1 MKLNRRNLP
10 LNAMRAFEMAA
21 RHCHMR
27 RAAEELGVTHGALS
41 RQVKQLEELLGVS
54 LFDRS
59 HNRLSLTHA
68 GQRLQQSVQQA
79 LDLMTTGALYLD
91 PDSMNGDL
99 TLAATPSAASA
110 WLLDIIG
117 RFAQQYP
124 EINIQLRS
132 IPPRIKHIDSQV
144 DVAVC
149 YGAPESSTR
158 NITALFRE
166 RYVPVCNPKLLTGN
180 RQIRQPLELLD
191 YPLLCDRHNN
201 WPRWFQAA
209 GFAELPPYKQLLLE
223 ESFLVLDAV
232 KAGYGIALADR
243 VEVHRELNN
252 GQLIALF
259 EESLSAAEEYY
270 LVTQQQTP
278 SLRSQLFID
287 FLRQAIEPIVAME

>member
-1 MKLNRRNLP
+1 MKLDRRNLP

-41 RQVKQLEELLGVS
+41 RQVKQLEELLGVT

-68 GQRLQQSVQQA
+68 GQRLLQSVQQA
-79 LDLMTTGALYLD
+79 LDLLTTGALYLD
-91 PDSMNGDL
+91 PDSINGDL
-99 TLAATPSAASA
+99 ILAATPSASSA

-117 RFAQQYP
+117 DFAQQYP

-132 IPPRIKHIDSQV
+132 IAPRIKQIDSQV
-144 DVAVC
+144 DVAIC
-149 YGAPESSTR
+149 YGAPESSSR
-158 NITALFRE
+158 DIIPLFRE

-180 RQIRQPLELLD
+180 NPIRQPLDLLD

-201 WPRWFQAA
+201 WPRWFEIA
-209 GFAELPPYKQLLLE
+209 GANELSDYKQLILE

-243 VEVHRELNN
+243 VEIHRELNN
-252 GQLIALF
+252 GQLITLF
-259 EESLSAAEEYY
+259 EDSLPAVEEYY
-270 LVTQQQTP
+270 LASNRKTQ
-278 SLRSQLFID
+278 SLRSQLFTE
-287 FLRQAIEPIVAME
+287 FLRKSIQPVLTAD